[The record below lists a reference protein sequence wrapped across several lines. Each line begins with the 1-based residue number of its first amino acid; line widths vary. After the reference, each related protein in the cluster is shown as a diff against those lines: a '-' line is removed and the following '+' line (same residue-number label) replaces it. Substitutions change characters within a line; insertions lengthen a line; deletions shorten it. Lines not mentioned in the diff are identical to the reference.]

1 MVEAN
6 PAQTETQQNAA
17 ADGSKVTSG
26 DARMEE
32 EKQVNSAET
41 GSTTEQ

>member
-6 PAQTETQQNAA
+6 PAQTEAQQIAA
-17 ADGSKVTSG
+17 ADGNKAASS

-41 GSTTEQ
+41 GSTSEQ